1 MSQENVELA
10 REAYDAYNREGITG
24 ILGYLDPE
32 VEWRN
37 AAESPDAG
45 VFIGHK
51 GVVEWQG
58 MVDASFKEMHFE
70 PERIDQLP
78 RGRVLAS
85 VRFRFRAPT
94 SGVQVEVPFAHL
106 MTWRDGK
113 VTEFSMHT
121 DIDAARAAAERLAQE
136 RE

>member
-1 MSQENVELA
+1 MSQENVDLV
-10 REAYDAYNREGITG
+10 REAYDAYNRDGITG
-24 ILGYLDPE
+24 ILRYLDPE

-45 VFIGHK
+45 VFIGHE

-58 MVDASFKEMHFE
+58 VVDEGFKDMYFE

-78 RGRVLAS
+78 QGQVLVS

-94 SGVQVEVPFAHL
+94 SDVQVEVPFVHL
-106 MTWRDGK
+106 MTWREGK
-113 VTEFSMHT
+113 VTKFSMFT
-121 DIDAARAAAERLAQE
+121 SKAEALAAAGVAE
-136 RE
+136 

>member
-24 ILGYLDPE
+24 ILRYLDPK

-37 AAESPDAG
+37 PRESPDAA
-45 VFIGHK
+45 VFIGHE

-58 MVDASFKEMHFE
+58 MVDTGFKDMHFE

-78 RGRVLAS
+78 QGQVLAS
-85 VRFRFRAPT
+85 VRFRFRGPT
-94 SGVQVEVPFAHL
+94 SDVPVEVPFVHL

-113 VTEFSMHT
+113 VAKFSMFT
-121 DIDAARAAAERLAQE
+121 GKAEALKAAGLEE
-136 RE
+136 

>member
-1 MSQENVELA
+1 MSQENVDLV
-10 REAYDAYNREGITG
+10 REAYDAYNRDGITG
-24 ILGYLDPE
+24 ILRYLDPE

-37 AAESPDAG
+37 APDSPNAG
-45 VFIGHK
+45 VFIGHE

-58 MVDASFKEMHFE
+58 MVDTGFKDMYFE

-78 RGRVLAS
+78 QGQVLVS

-94 SGVQVEVPFAHL
+94 SDVQVEVPFVHL

-113 VTEFSMHT
+113 VTKFSMFT
-121 DIDAARAAAERLAQE
+121 DRNEALKAVRLE
-136 RE
+136 G

>member
-1 MSQENVELA
+1 MSQENVELV
-10 REAYDAYNREGITG
+10 REAYDAYNRDGITG
-24 ILGYLDPE
+24 ILRYLDPE

-45 VFIGHK
+45 VFIGHE

-58 MVDASFKEMHFE
+58 MVDAGFADMYFE

-78 RGRVLAS
+78 QGQVLVS
-85 VRFRFRAPT
+85 VRFRFRAQT
-94 SGVQVEVPFAHL
+94 SDVQVEVPFVHL

-113 VTEFSMHT
+113 VTKFAMFNGKAEALK
-121 DIDAARAAAERLAQE
+121 AAGLEE
-136 RE
+136 

>member
-1 MSQENVELA
+1 MSQENVDLV
-10 REAYDAYNREGITG
+10 REAYDAYNRDGITG
-24 ILGYLDPE
+24 ILRYLDPE

-45 VFIGHK
+45 VFIGHA

-58 MVDASFKEMHFE
+58 MVDEGFKDMYFE

-78 RGRVLAS
+78 QGQVLVS

-94 SGVQVEVPFAHL
+94 SDVQVEVPFVHL

-113 VTEFSMHT
+113 VTKFAMFNGKAEALK
-121 DIDAARAAAERLAQE
+121 AAGLEE
-136 RE
+136 